1 MRTPTMIEWLTAG
14 YLAVT
19 IFYAWATFKIMQ
31 ANQRTLAA
39 LHDQTDALL
48 RPYVS
53 ISAVTVP
60 NNVVFYLRIANTGKT
75 GAENVRLSMDRDFFQ
90 YGNAT
95 RTNLRTITAFQ
106 QPIEQLPPGAEIVFG
121 LAQGFVIL
129 GEQADPTVTP
139 PMFSITAT
147 YSYGQ
152 KTVTEKTVIDLR
164 AYDQGQRLPDAVVD
178 ELKQIR
184 EKGLKNIADQIAQL
198 RKAD

>member
-1 MRTPTMIEWLTAG
+1 MTMELLTAG

-31 ANQRTLAA
+31 ANQRTLTA
-39 LHDQTDALL
+39 LQDQTDALL

-53 ISAVTVP
+53 ISVVTLP

-75 GAENVRLSMDRDFFQ
+75 GAENLRLTMDRDFYQ
-90 YGNAT
+90 YGQQS
-95 RTNLRTITAFQ
+95 RPNLRTIPAFQ
-106 QPIEQLPPGAEIVFG
+106 QPIEQLPPGTEISFG

-129 GEQADPTVTP
+129 GENADPSLTP
-139 PMFSITAT
+139 PVFTITAT

-152 KTVTEKTVIDLR
+152 KTVTETTTIDLR
-164 AYDQGQRLPDAVVD
+164 PYMQGRTVPDPIVD

-184 EKGLKNIADQIAQL
+184 EKALKDIADQIGNL
-198 RKAD
+198 RSSD

>member
-1 MRTPTMIEWLTAG
+1 MTMELLTAA

-19 IFYAWATFKIMQ
+19 TFYAGVTFKIMR
-31 ANQRTLAA
+31 ANQRTLVA

-95 RTNLRTITAFQ
+95 GTNLRTITAFQ
-106 QPIEQLPPGAEIVFG
+106 QPVEQLPPGTEIVFA

-129 GEQADPTVTP
+129 GEQANPTITP
-139 PMFSITAT
+139 PVFTITAA

-152 KTVTEKTVIDLR
+152 KTITEKTVIDLR
-164 AYDQGQRLPDAVVD
+164 AYNQGQRLPDAVVD

-184 EKGLKNIADQIAQL
+184 EKALRNIADQIAQL
-198 RKAD
+198 RKTDTDA